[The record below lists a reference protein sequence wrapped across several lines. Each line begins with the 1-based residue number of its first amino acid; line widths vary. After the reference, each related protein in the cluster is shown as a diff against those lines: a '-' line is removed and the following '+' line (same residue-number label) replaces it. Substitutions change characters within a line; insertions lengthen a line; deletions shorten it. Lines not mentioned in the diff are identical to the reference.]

1 MTDRPLTIFLSAAEA
16 SGDEHASHLIAAI
29 RRLRPKAKFIGAAGP
44 KMAAAGC
51 EVVVDLTQRASMAGG
66 AIAQLGYYRRMV
78 RLIRAKIAEVR
89 PDLLIP
95 VDSPALNW
103 HMAAEARRCGS
114 KVFYY
119 IAPQVWAWAPW
130 RVRKLARLTDQ
141 VGCIL
146 PFEQPYLRHRGVN
159 ATYVGHPLMDT
170 LPERPAEPPDMAQ
183 AWADGA
189 WRVALLPGSR
199 PGEMRNHTP
208 ALLATAQAI
217 RRRWPDARCV
227 LTAWSK
233 RCAEILRP
241 MVEGAPVELVVGRTR
256 DVLAQSH
263 FAVATS
269 GTVTL
274 EVAYFGVPMVIF
286 YQASRLLYN
295 LLGRWLIQ
303 TPHLSLVNILAGR
316 RLVPE
321 LMPWHGKAGQVVDA
335 AMDVMGDYG
344 WLCQTRRDLMA
355 MTDGIR
361 DARDGSASENAAKL
375 AMETVGDE
383 SG

>member
-29 RRLRPKAKFIGAAGP
+29 RRLRPDARLLGAAGP

-51 EVVVDLTQRASMAGG
+51 EVVADLTRRASMAGG
-66 AIAQLGYYRRMV
+66 AIAQLGYYRKMV
-78 RLIRAKIAEVR
+78 RLIRKKIAEVR

-103 HMAAEARRCGS
+103 HMAAEAKRCGS

-130 RVRKLARLTDQ
+130 RVKKLARLTDR

-146 PFEQPYLRHRGVN
+146 PFEQAYLRHRGVD

-170 LPERPAEPPDMAQ
+170 LPDRPGEPADLAA

-199 PGEMRNHTP
+199 PGEIRSHAP
-208 ALLATAQAI
+208 ALLATADAI
-217 RRRWPDARCV
+217 RTRWPDARCTV
-227 LTAWSK
+227 TAWSE
-233 RCAEILRP
+233 RCEEILRP
-241 MVEGAPVELVVGRTR
+241 MVEGADVELAVGRTR
-256 DVLAQSH
+256 EVLAQSH

-274 EVAYFGVPMVIF
+274 EVAHFGVPMVIF
-286 YQASRLLYN
+286 YRTGRLLYN
-295 LLGRWLIQ
+295 LLGRWLLK

-321 LMPWHGKAGQVVDA
+321 IMPWHGDSRQIVDA
-335 AMDVMGDYG
+335 VTDVMGDYG
-344 WLCQTRRDLMA
+344 WLCQTRRDLIDLTGRLRA
-355 MTDGIR
+355 
-361 DARDGSASENAAKL
+361 AREGSASENAARIAL
-375 AMETVGDE
+375 ETAGA
-383 SG
+383 